1 MKVNAPEKATD
12 VSVVNV
18 RHYTDGLTLFHVLV
32 LQRAVCAEHLQLECN
47 YTH

>member
-1 MKVNAPEKATD
+1 MKINASEKATD

-18 RHYTDGLTLFHVLV
+18 RRYTEDLFNAVV
-32 LQRAVCAEHLQLECN
+32 LQRAVCAEHLQLEYN